1 MTLTQLR
8 IFLAVAASGHMTRA
22 AAGLGITQSAASAAI
37 AALENQYQ
45 VNLFNRVGRSIQI
58 SETGEM
64 FISEAQAVLDRA
76 EAAQRTLRELG
87 GITVGHLEIAASQ
100 TIANYWLPRHLAH
113 FHESFPG
120 VMLNVSISN
129 TREVENAVVT
139 GAADI
144 GFVEGT
150 TRAAQLVLDIVDH
163 DQLVLVTSPKRWPAL
178 NNGAI
183 DIAKAPWIIREPGS
197 GTREVL
203 ETLAVQNGLKWSDL
217 NIVLELPSNEA
228 VREAVEA
235 GAGVTLIS
243 GHVIASSLKM
253 GTLKTLNLEV
263 PPRRYHMVRHR
274 DRVASAARRSFVEM
288 ILAAHSNTPANTP
301 EEA

>member
-58 SETGEM
+58 SETGEL

-100 TIANYWLPRHLAH
+100 TIANYWLPRHLAN
-113 FHESFPG
+113 FHERFPG

-150 TRAAQLVLDIVDH
+150 TRAAQLVLDIVDQ
-163 DQLVLVTSPKRWPAL
+163 DQLVLVTAPKRWPYL
-178 NNGAI
+178 NNTAI
-183 DIAKAPWIIREPGS
+183 DIAKIPWIVRESGS

-203 ETLAVQNGLKWSDL
+203 ETLADQSGLKWSDL
-217 NIVLELPSNEA
+217 QIVLELPSN
-228 VREAVEA
+228 EAVEA

-243 GHVIASSLKM
+243 SHVIASSLKT
-253 GTLKTLNLEV
+253 GTLKTLDLEV

-288 ILAAHSNTPANTP
+288 ILAAHSNTPK
-301 EEA
+301 EA